1 MEPAADIVRK
11 HDRLRFT
18 ATLYAPEE
26 KRPALLALYA
36 FNVEIARIRDLV
48 NEPMAGEMRLQ
59 WWRDALSS
67 GDGETAT
74 GHLLADEL
82 RQVIT
87 RHNLPLTA
95 FDNLLEARRI
105 DLYSD
110 PLPSRND
117 LEGYCGDTGGGL
129 VQLSNLILDPQAAGT
144 AGDAAGHAGCALAI
158 AGILSLLPVNRLR
171 GQYFLPDDILRSAG
185 ASAEDLRAAE
195 PGAAASRVL
204 AAMIALGRDHV
215 FRFEELAGPL
225 PSSLR
230 PAFLPAATAHS
241 WLNALE
247 RAGDKVFQRPVSL
260 SPLRQSAIA
269 LRRAMFGWR

>member
-1 MEPAADIVRK
+1 MEPATDIVRK

-18 ATLYAPEE
+18 STLYAPKE

-59 WWRDALSS
+59 WWRDALSA

-74 GHLLADEL
+74 GHMLADEL

-87 RHNLPLTA
+87 LYNLPLAA

-129 VQLSNLILDPQAAGT
+129 VQLSNLILDPEAASAAGE
-144 AGDAAGHAGCALAI
+144 AAGHAGCALAI
-158 AGILSLLPVNRLR
+158 SGILSLLPVNRLR
-171 GQYFLPDDILRSAG
+171 GQCFYTG
-185 ASAEDLRAAE
+185 
-195 PGAAASRVL
+195 
-204 AAMIALGRDHV
+204 
-215 FRFEELAGPL
+215 
-225 PSSLR
+225 
-230 PAFLPAATAHS
+230 
-241 WLNALE
+241 
-247 RAGDKVFQRPVSL
+247 
-260 SPLRQSAIA
+260 
-269 LRRAMFGWR
+269 